1 MFVTDILQDGWK
13 GGHWR
18 RGKRLWDHGNSPK
31 RAVAGA
37 SAIGRGKEDA
47 TFILKEYSG
56 LGTDEMLV
64 GNCSALGQGWVSYK
78 AKNFGNSSK
87 KVNLESI
94 WDWRKR
100 KNSRLPDS
108 EQRNGEGNNRI
119 TRKIINKELLQICK
133 KNECAR
139 RKTGHG
145 YRQENYKIKIKNGQE
160 IRKKCPTELKRKHK
174 QKYEISHFVSK
185 IGQKKTNKDW
195 WGRHLV
201 VYPTAFFLAS
211 RTLDLLSYPDS
222 SDWLHFSRS
231 QSHPI
236 PVRKNLD

>member
-31 RAVAGA
+31 RAVVGA

-47 TFILKEYSG
+47 TFILKEEYSG

-64 GNCSALGQGWVSYK
+64 GNCSALGQGWVCYK

-119 TRKIINKELLQICK
+119 TRKIINKELLQIGK

-185 IGQKKTNKDW
+185 IGQKKNKQIFV
-195 WGRHLV
+195 RQ
-201 VYPTAFFLAS
+201 
-211 RTLDLLSYPDS
+211 TLGCLPNSIFPC
-222 SDWLHFSRS
+222 
-231 QSHPI
+231 
-236 PVRKNLD
+236 